1 MFCPKYRQKEITIT
15 NRAIKNEKPFYSIE
29 VHYQGTDM
37 KENNHIIKV
46 NRTLRY
52 DYTPYG
58 EDYYT
63 K

>member
-1 MFCPKYRQKEITIT
+1 MICPKYRQKEITIT

-37 KENNHIIKV
+37 KENNHIKV